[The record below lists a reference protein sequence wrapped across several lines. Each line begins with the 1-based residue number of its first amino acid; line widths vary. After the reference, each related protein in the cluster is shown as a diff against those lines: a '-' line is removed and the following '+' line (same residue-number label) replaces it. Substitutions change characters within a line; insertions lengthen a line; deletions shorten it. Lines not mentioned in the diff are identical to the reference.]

1 MGCQTE
7 IEHASPA
14 SGGKTL
20 QRILWA
26 AINNSWSS
34 WKGALWTDRVGSL
47 QIYDCILEA
56 AGYPQPRARACR
68 QVGGPRKPHCKRTVG
83 PRAVTLGT
91 SRAIGQ
97 MISFPSL
104 CYCCFRCQKKNLR
117 FIEMWVCFLTVI
129 QAWYQRHWEKLLLR
143 WIKLPATQHAQQLVS
158 DELYRG
164 EDCLPICLLL
174 TSFSHFAL
182 HSSVSWLSYS
192 PFLSFSFFPSLP
204 PHNVAMKTSFFYI
217 VLSKFPYFWG
227 S

>member
-68 QVGGPRKPHCKRTVG
+68 QVGGPRKPRCKGTVG
-83 PRAVTLGT
+83 PRAVTPGT
-91 SRAIGQ
+91 SRAMGQ
-97 MISFPSL
+97 IFSFPSL
-104 CYCCFRCQKKNLR
+104 CYCCFHCQKKNLR
-117 FIEMWVCFLTVI
+117 FTEMWVCFLTVI

-158 DELYRG
+158 DELYPGGR
-164 EDCLPICLLL
+164 LPPHLPSPHSFFSFSIAFICLLAFL
-174 TSFSHFAL
+174 
-182 HSSVSWLSYS
+182 LSLS
-192 PFLSFSFFPSLP
+192 LFLFLS
-204 PHNVAMKTSFFYI
+204 
-217 VLSKFPYFWG
+217 LSSPA
-227 S
+227 